1 MSSRKRLSI
10 CYAAPGQ
17 NLFPAAGPTRNVLN
31 VANALSQWADV
42 TVAFRSVPQPIDT
55 NKYQVIAI
63 EPDAATLN
71 QFKDDNATRGIH
83 PFRHISYCRR
93 LRCFSEQQASSYDVV
108 LEKGWRLSGYLLD
121 GFRRRGVP
129 GVLIENNVHFWTE
142 PLTNVQA
149 VAKYIFH
156 SGAHRVA
163 SRCSRRASVVIA
175 ETQEMKT
182 MLVEHRSLP
191 PNQIEVVGLG
201 VDHALF
207 YPMDQQS
214 ARNILKIGPDATLL
228 LYVGAMDEYHDLEP
242 VIDALAVS
250 GQPRVELHVVGDG
263 EYRARCE
270 EKAARVGL
278 SARFYGHIP
287 HPLVPQYIAAADL
300 CLAPYRTSAC
310 HNGIVPFSTLKI
322 PEYMACARPVAS
334 VPGGPIQR
342 LIEDRI
348 SGFLFPNEVSS
359 WVSFLERLPSR
370 EQLAC
375 IGTTATRAVESL
387 GWEKTAAQYLEI
399 CERLIG

>member
-1 MSSRKRLSI
+1 
-10 CYAAPGQ
+10 
-17 NLFPAAGPTRNVLN
+17 
-31 VANALSQWADV
+31 
-42 TVAFRSVPQPIDT
+42 
-55 NKYQVIAI
+55 VIAI
-63 EPDAATLN
+63 EPYETVSTEI
-71 QFKDDNATRGIH
+71 KDDNATRGVH

-93 LRCFSEQQASSYDVV
+93 LRSFSEQQASSYDVV

-129 GVLIENNVHFWTE
+129 GVLIENNVYFWSE

-149 VAKYIFH
+149 VAKYILH
-156 SGAHRVA
+156 SAAHEVA

-182 MLVEHRSLP
+182 MLVEYRSLP
-191 PNQIEVVGLG
+191 PEQIEVVGLG
-201 VDHALF
+201 VDHSVF
-207 YPMDQQS
+207 RSMDQQS
-214 ARNILKIGPDATLL
+214 ARKALNISRDTIVL

-250 GQPRVELHVVGDG
+250 GQPRVDLHVVGDG

-270 EKAARVGL
+270 EKAVRVGL

-322 PEYMACARPVAS
+322 PEYMACARPVVS
-334 VPGGPIQR
+334 VPSGPIQR
-342 LIEDRI
+342 LVEDCV
-348 SGFLFPNEVSS
+348 SGFLFPNDVSS
-359 WVSFLERLPSR
+359 WQTFLKILPCR
-370 EQLAC
+370 KQLASM
-375 IGTTATRAVESL
+375 GGAAAQAVKALS
-387 GWEKTAAQYLEI
+387 WEKTASGYLQV
-399 CERLIG
+399 CERLTKRI